1 MSHHIFLHHPPQ
13 LSLITFN
20 SFSSFVCHPIANSDV
35 KMKFVLLIAL
45 SVHLCAAKFF
55 INPYPKFETH
65 NGNNPEEFTAD
76 DALFIT
82 PLLESGKNV
91 KEIQRMAM
99 VDGVDELKPFPG
111 YSGFFTVNKTYNSN
125 LFFWYFPAQV
135 DPANAPV
142 LLWLQGKFLH
152 FY

>member
-1 MSHHIFLHHPPQ
+1 MKFAL
-13 LSLITFN
+13 LIT
-20 SFSSFVCHPIANSDV
+20 
-35 KMKFVLLIAL
+35 L
-45 SVHLCAAKFF
+45 SIHLCAAKLF

-91 KEIQRMAM
+91 KEIQRMAL
-99 VDGVDELKPFPG
+99 VDGVDELKSFPG

-135 DPANAPV
+135 DAANAPV
-142 LLWLQGKFLH
+142 LLWLQGKLKK
-152 FY
+152 

>member
-1 MSHHIFLHHPPQ
+1 
-13 LSLITFN
+13 
-20 SFSSFVCHPIANSDV
+20 
-35 KMKFVLLIAL
+35 MKFLLIIAFL
-45 SVHLCAAKFF
+45 INLCAAKFF

-65 NGNNPEEFTAD
+65 NGANPEELSAD

-91 KEIQRMAM
+91 EDIQKMALI
-99 VDGVDELKPFPG
+99 DGVDDLKQFPG

-135 DPANAPV
+135 DAANAPV
-142 LLWLQGKFLH
+142 LLWLQGEI
-152 FY
+152 